1 MTIAAENRPSVQN
14 QPRMTLE
21 EFLRYDNGTDTR
33 YELVDGVLV
42 AMGAESRINLLIAI
56 FLIQYFPLL
65 RLTVD
70 RLGIKER
77 VQVRSQYVTAHDPD
91 LIIHSQESSAA
102 LEGRAESCV
111 LLSDPNPLIVIE
123 VVSPGDETKQNYKRD
138 YEEKPNEYANR
149 GIPEFWRIDPEREWV
164 QIGILTSGEYQ
175 FRTFQGHQAIVSP
188 ALPELTLTAVQV
200 LTAGRSIVSP
210 M

>member
-1 MTIAAENRPSVQN
+1 MTVATDL
-14 QPRMTLE
+14 RMTLKE
-21 EFLRYDNGTDTR
+21 YLDYDDGTDTR

-42 AMGAESRINLLIAI
+42 EMGAESRINLLIAI

-65 RLTVD
+65 RLTAD

-77 VQVRSQYVTAHDPD
+77 IQVRSQYVAARDPD
-91 LIIHSQESSAA
+91 LIIHSLESSAA
-102 LEGRAESCV
+102 LEGRTESCV

-138 YEEKPNEYANR
+138 YEEKPNEYADR
-149 GIPEFWRIDPEREWV
+149 GIQEFWRIDPERKWV
-164 QIGILTSGEYQ
+164 QIGILTSGQYR
-175 FRTFQGHQAIVSP
+175 FKKFQGNQMLVSS

-200 LTAGRSIVSP
+200 LTAGRSK
-210 M
+210 